1 MKEWVLTTSELNEYV
16 RKQLAGDP
24 LLRSL
29 KVRGELTGF
38 KRHFS
43 GHLYFQLK
51 DDKARVQCVMFRQY
65 AQALDFEPRDGMQVT
80 LAGSASLYPAT
91 GSFQVYCEQMTA
103 LGAGE
108 LYLKFEALKAKL
120 SREGLFDAA
129 RKRPIPMLPRV
140 VGLVT
145 SRSGAA
151 LRDMVRVITR
161 RYPGMRILLCA
172 AQVQGAGAAQELAR
186 ALERLNQ
193 DARAD
198 VILLGRGGGSIEDLW
213 AFNEEVLARAI
224 AASRIP
230 VISCVGHET
239 DFTIADFVSDMRAAT
254 PSMAA
259 EMAVPVK
266 AELMGA
272 VNELRTRMK
281 RTQLARLRLIRARL
295 ARLARPFAQP
305 QRALIAPKRLALRN
319 LVARM
324 DAALRQR
331 TLRARATLSAN
342 ARALRAMGTRALSA
356 PKRARVCALEARMT
370 FLMRARCVLAR
381 HRIEKGRQALE
392 ALSPERV
399 LERGYALVTDAQ
411 GKAPIGARD
420 LRIGLDV
427 GLRMKGGRASAR
439 ITQVEGEERTD
450 GGQEKADV

>member
-80 LAGSASLYPAT
+80 LVGSASLYPAT

-172 AQVQGAGAAQELAR
+172 AQVQGAGAQVLSSFDEHLDEGGSQVELTAQSSGSAEVVLKLMGLPIKTVNVTVAPEKRVAPGGQSIGIALNMDGVLVVGASDVGVQPSPAR
-186 ALERLNQ
+186 MAGLRSGDLIVKVNGARIDSADQLSRQIARGNEAALEVMRAGKAVNVSIDPVKDERDGAYRLGAWVRDSTAGVGTLSFYDPETNCLAALGHAIT
-193 DARAD
+193 DADTGTILTVSTGDIYESR
-198 VILLGRGGGSIEDLW
+198 VIGVMKGLEGEPGELLG
-213 AFNEEVLARAI
+213 
-224 AASRIP
+224 
-230 VISCVGHET
+230 
-239 DFTIADFVSDMRAAT
+239 DFIRD
-254 PSMAA
+254 
-259 EMAVPVK
+259 K
-266 AELMGA
+266 AHMGA
-272 VNELRTRMK
+272 VSVNSVYG
-281 RTQLARLRLIRARL
+281 I
-295 ARLARPFAQP
+295 
-305 QRALIAPKRLALRN
+305 
-319 LVARM
+319 
-324 DAALRQR
+324 
-331 TLRARATLSAN
+331 
-342 ARALRAMGTRALSA
+342 
-356 PKRARVCALEARMT
+356 
-370 FLMRARCVLAR
+370 
-381 HRIEKGRQALE
+381 
-392 ALSPERV
+392 
-399 LERGYALVTDAQ
+399 Y
-411 GKAPIGARD
+411 GK
-420 LRIGLDV
+420 
-427 GLRMKGGRASAR
+427 S
-439 ITQVEGEERTD
+439 
-450 GGQEKADV
+450 